1 MDLSEVFLTMLVTTV
16 CGVAVLVIRMCF
28 KSKCKEVSFCC
39 LKVSRDIEAEEKEAE
54 MIVRQPSNDNSAKL

>member
-39 LKVSRDIEAEEKEAE
+39 LQVSRDIEAEEKEAE
-54 MIVRQPSNDNSAKL
+54 MVIQPNDNSAKL

>member
-54 MIVRQPSNDNSAKL
+54 MIVRHNDNSAKL

>member
-54 MIVRQPSNDNSAKL
+54 MMVRQPNDNSAKL

>member
-54 MIVRQPSNDNSAKL
+54 MILRHNDNSAKL